1 MATTPTP
8 VMQEIG
14 YSGLATNSVWIQE
27 DARRELQFP
36 ASIKTFDKMAYN
48 SSVDAALKLIKT
60 FFSRVEWIVTP
71 YNNSDV
77 HKNRAEF
84 VSQCKDDM
92 DVSWVGFVQE
102 VGSFLKYGFSF
113 HEIVAR
119 RRYKV
124 NGSKFNDGYVG
135 IKNLPIRSQGSIV
148 KFHYDPQ
155 GRYLAGIQQVV
166 TPITSDG
173 IPSMLNAPINIPINR
188 LLHFR
193 TDSYKDSPVGTSC
206 LVGCYET
213 WKWLNIFREIEAIA
227 ISRNMA
233 GVPHFQLP
241 PEYMDAD
248 APLDKKAVYEMCK
261 KIGVNMNNGEQAA
274 LITPLFFDENGNK
287 VFDFEL
293 LTAAGGASVD
303 VGSIIER
310 YTNELLQ
317 CLFADIL
324 QMGNNKVGSNNL
336 ADNKTSLIEM
346 VVELRLQEIA
356 DVLNS
361 KLIPFLFEANGWD
374 TSKLPKFEHASIS
387 KLDIAE
393 VAKALQ
399 QLAATGLLEIDREL
413 LNYVCKLLGLP
424 LQDED
429 KPVDFSILSNA
440 QSRSGDSLNTA
451 SAGQNGTSD
460 SVSPID
466 NSANNLSNK

>member
-14 YSGLATNSVWIQE
+14 YAGLNTNSVFIQE

-60 FFSRVEWIVTP
+60 FFSRVEWIVVP
-71 YNNSDV
+71 YNNSEQ
-77 HKNRAEF
+77 HKKRAKFIEE
-84 VSQCKDDM
+84 CKDDM
-92 DVSWVGFVQE
+92 DTSWVQFIQE

-119 RRYKV
+119 RRYKDK
-124 NGSKFNDGYVG
+124 GSRFNDGYVG
-135 IKNLPIRSQGSIV
+135 IKNLPIRAQGSIV
-148 KFHYDPQ
+148 KFHYDSN
-155 GRYLAGIQQVV
+155 GRYLTGIQQVV
-166 TPITSDG
+166 SPVTSDLIVSSMPNEID
-173 IPSMLNAPINIPINR
+173 IPLNK

-248 APLDKKAVYEMCK
+248 APADKKAVYEMCK
-261 KIGVNMNNGEQAA
+261 KIGINMNNGEQAA

-287 VFDFEL
+287 VFDFDL
-293 LTAAGGASVD
+293 LTASGGAGVD
-303 VGSIIER
+303 VSSIINR

-356 DVLNS
+356 DVLNQ
-361 KLIPFLFEANGWD
+361 KLIPFLFESNGWD
-374 TSKLPKFEHASIS
+374 LGKLPKFTFASIS

-399 QLAATGLLEIDREL
+399 QLSATGLLEIDRNL

-429 KPVDFSILSNA
+429 KPVDFTILSNND
-440 QSRSGDSLNTA
+440 SRSGDSLDTK
-451 SAGQNGTSD
+451 SGGENGTSD
-460 SVSPID
+460 SVSKTD
-466 NSANNLSNK
+466 NSADNLSNK